1 VCVTRP
7 AGPRPGSGASDQG
20 PLAPGSG
27 IAAARTRVVDRAGD
41 GPRATP
47 ASASVPRPL
56 DAATL
61 RADVDGS
68 ADLGA
73 LLAGLEPALRP
84 DGYVFCA
91 LTDRVI
97 PADLAP
103 LLIFQE
109 DEGTTLVLR
118 GSDARRIGMPDSTA
132 WAWIS
137 LEVRSSLEAVGL
149 LAAVSAELAAHGI
162 SCNVVSAYHH
172 DHLFVPL
179 NRGEEAVVILRELSR
194 RARSARR

>member
-1 VCVTRP
+1 M
-7 AGPRPGSGASDQG
+7 
-20 PLAPGSG
+20 
-27 IAAARTRVVDRAGD
+27 
-41 GPRATP
+41 
-47 ASASVPRPL
+47 
-56 DAATL
+56 
-61 RADVDGS
+61 DGS

-162 SCNVVSAYHH
+162 TRIRSGPQHQLQHTRHAHS
-172 DHLFVPL
+172 DES
-179 NRGEEAVVILRELSR
+179 GG
-194 RARSARR
+194 RAAQMKKTKTRHMFLGGYYVENKGA